1 MSIDGEVTVRA
12 LFALA
17 GVSPPEDEMQAFIAG
32 YPATRA
38 AMERLYAVPDT
49 PLTDGILVFRP
60 SERP

>member
-1 MSIDGEVTVRA
+1 MDADTTVRT

-17 GVSPPEDEMQAFIAG
+17 GVAPPEDEMAAFIEG

-38 AMERLYAVPDT
+38 SLDLLYAVPDT

-60 SERP
+60 AD